1 MYSAIIIHA
10 PIRGGKTEAC
20 KCIAS
25 RCTEAGLEV
34 GGIISPCKVERDE
47 TVGYNCVDLSSRKSF
62 PLVKLGLPDEG
73 WYQHGSLKYV
83 FSESGFREAND
94 ILIQCS
100 NGCELIIIDEF
111 GRIEKEREGLYT
123 GFQSVSQNMKR
134 GICLISCRGDLVET
148 VKEYLPKGVKTH
160 VFEASELEK
169 IWALI
174 SNELM

>member
-1 MYSAIIIHA
+1 MYSVIIIRA

-20 KCIAS
+20 KYIAS
-25 RCTEAGLEV
+25 RCMKAGLEV
-34 GGIISPCKVERDE
+34 GGIISPCKLERDE
-47 TVGYNCVDLSSRKSF
+47 TVGYNCVDLSSGKSF

-73 WYQHGSLKYV
+73 WYHHGSLKYV

-111 GRIEKEREGLYT
+111 GRIEKEGLYT
-123 GFQSVSQNMKR
+123 GFQSVSQNLKR
-134 GICLISCRGDLVET
+134 GLCLISCRGDLVET
-148 VKEYLPKGVKTH
+148 VKEYLPKRVKTH

-169 IWALI
+169 IWVLI
-174 SNELM
+174 TDELM